1 MENRIKLRSMTVGHP
16 VVSFEDRKLL
26 PAGCDWEWKSPAG
39 DGPWRDMWS
48 RGQRSRLAEG
58 ACMSQ

>member
-26 PAGCDWEWKSPAG
+26 PQVVIGNGKVQLEM
-39 DGPWRDMWS
+39 GPGGTCGPED
-48 RGQRSRLAEG
+48 RGQDLQRVLV
-58 ACMSQ
+58 

>member
-1 MENRIKLRSMTVGHP
+1 MTVGHP